1 MIHNTI
7 GIVLKKINYSDN
19 SLIATILTEKFG
31 LQSYM
36 IYYSNTKKGKS
47 KINLIQPFSILDM
60 QVYYKETSQLQKV
73 KDFSANSP
81 MQSIPYEYRKNSVS
95 VLLAEI
101 IAGTLKDENPDENL
115 FNFLLNSIKILDLS
129 HESVS
134 NFHIVFLFHY
144 SKFLGIFPENNFTES
159 HSIFDYSGGKFI
171 VGRPNHFNFLDER
184 KSKILS
190 DFFPC
195 TINLSHT
202 IKISGKDR
210 QEMLVFFIDYYNF
223 HLNKPG
229 KLKTLEVLRQV
240 FNA

>member
-115 FNFLLNSIKILDLS
+115 FNFLLNSIKILDL
-129 HESVS
+129 
-134 NFHIVFLFHY
+134 
-144 SKFLGIFPENNFTES
+144 
-159 HSIFDYSGGKFI
+159 
-171 VGRPNHFNFLDER
+171 
-184 KSKILS
+184 
-190 DFFPC
+190 
-195 TINLSHT
+195 
-202 IKISGKDR
+202 
-210 QEMLVFFIDYYNF
+210 
-223 HLNKPG
+223 
-229 KLKTLEVLRQV
+229 
-240 FNA
+240 